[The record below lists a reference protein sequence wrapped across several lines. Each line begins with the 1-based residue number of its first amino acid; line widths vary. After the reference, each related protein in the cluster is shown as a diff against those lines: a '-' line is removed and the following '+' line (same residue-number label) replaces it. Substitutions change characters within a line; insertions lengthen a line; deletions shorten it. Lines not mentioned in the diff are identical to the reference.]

1 MHKFGLPLW
10 LSCKKSACNTRD
22 TRDAGLIPGLERSLG
37 GVHGNPLQLFS
48 PGESHGKRSL
58 VGYSPQSRKESDT
71 TEATEDACISLMN
84 EQIAHQ
90 STIQIIRDNLS
101 N

>member
-1 MHKFGLPLW
+1 M
-10 LSCKKSACNTRD
+10 
-22 TRDAGLIPGLERSLG
+22 
-37 GVHGNPLQLFS
+37 
-48 PGESHGKRSL
+48 
-58 VGYSPQSRKESDT
+58 GYSPQSRKESDT